1 MKALYN
7 EHVNQTREDIGMRK
21 KWAGAL
27 AVLLAGSV
35 IAAGCG
41 SDGKGKEGG
50 KSDSLTLYYSHAAD
64 WSDPIVKEF
73 QEKTGITVNLVG
85 AGTGELI
92 ARIRAEKENPL
103 GDVLWGGF
111 VDGYAVVD
119 DLLEPYKSTELDSLI
134 PEAKSPNNTWY
145 GFNLEPMVIIYN
157 PKLVKEEEA
166 PKSWED
172 LTDPKWKGKI
182 AHADP
187 VKSGSSFTAV
197 VNMILSKPD
206 RDQGMDLIKR
216 FVDNLDGKLISSSSG
231 TFKGVADGEY
241 SVGVTYEQGALKY
254 VESGADLEIVYPS
267 DGNTLLTSGLGIV
280 KGAKNMENAQK
291 FVDFLLSKDVQSHI
305 GDIYR
310 RTVRT
315 DLQEPKGMVP
325 LSQLVKVE
333 YDMEWAIANKEM
345 ITKKWKEFVVG
356 Q

>member
-1 MKALYN
+1 MKRRMA
-7 EHVNQTREDIGMRK
+7 T
-21 KWAGAL
+21 
-27 AVLLAGSV
+27 LLPLLLV
-35 IAAGCG
+35 ISMLTAACG
-41 SDGKGKEGG
+41 SSNGDSAGTEGSG
-50 KSDSLTLYYSHAAD
+50 SLTLYYSHAAD

-85 AGTGELI
+85 AGTGELV
-92 ARIRAEKENPL
+92 ARIRAEQANPL

-119 DLLEPYKSTELDSLI
+119 DLLEPYESTELASLI
-134 PEAKSPNNTWY
+134 PEAKSPNHTWY
-145 GFNLEPMVIIYN
+145 GFNLEPMVIVYN
-157 PKLVKEEEA
+157 PKLVKDEDA
-166 PKSWED
+166 PRSWED

-197 VNMILSKPD
+197 VNMILSKPT
-206 RDQGMDLIKR
+206 REEGMELIKR

-231 TFKGVADGEY
+231 TFKGVSDGEY

-254 VESGADLEIVYPS
+254 LESGADLKIVYPS
-267 DGNTLLTSGLGIV
+267 DGNTLLTSGLAIV
-280 KGAKNMENAQK
+280 KNAKNMENAQK
-291 FVDFLLSKDVQSHI
+291 FVDFLLSKETQSQI
-305 GDIYR
+305 GGIYR

-315 DLQEPKGMVP
+315 DVSEPEGMAP
-325 LSQLVKVE
+325 LDQLNKIP
-333 YDMEWAIANKEM
+333 YDMEWVIANKEM

>member
-1 MKALYN
+1 MK
-7 EHVNQTREDIGMRK
+7 K
-21 KWAGAL
+21 KYAYL
-27 AVLLAGSV
+27 LVLLLVSSIV
-35 IAAGCG
+35 VAGCG
-41 SDGKGKEGG
+41 SNKKDGDK
-50 KSDSLTLYYSHAAD
+50 KSNSLTLYYSHAAD

-92 ARIRAEKENPL
+92 ARIRAEKDNPL

-111 VDGYAVVD
+111 VDGYAVID
-119 DLLEPYKSTELDSLI
+119 DLLESYKSTEIDSLI
-134 PEAKSPNNTWY
+134 PEAKSANNTWY

-157 PKLVKEEEA
+157 PKLVKDEEA

-172 LTDPKWKGKI
+172 LTNPKWKGKI

-187 VKSGSSFTAV
+187 IKSGSSFTAV
-197 VNMILSKPD
+197 VNMILSKLN
-206 RDQGMDLIKR
+206 RDEGMDLIKR

-231 TFKGVADGEY
+231 TFKGVSDGEY

-254 VESGADLEIVYPS
+254 MESGADLNIVYPS
-267 DGNTLLTSGLGIV
+267 DGNTLLTSGIGIV

-291 FVDFLLSKDVQSHI
+291 FVDFLLSKDVQTNI
-305 GDIYR
+305 GDIFR

-315 DLQEPKGMVP
+315 DLSEPAGMVP
-325 LSQLVKVE
+325 LKSLVPIE

-345 ITKKWKEFVVG
+345 ITKKWKEFIVG

>member
-1 MKALYN
+1 MRSKYAVALILLL
-7 EHVNQTREDIGMRK
+7 V
-21 KWAGAL
+21 A
-27 AVLLAGSV
+27 AVAV
-35 IAAGCG
+35 AGCG
-41 SDGKGKEGG
+41 SGNGKGSK

-73 QEKTGITVNLVG
+73 QEKTGIKVDLVG

-92 ARIRAEKENPL
+92 ARMRAEKDNPL

-119 DLLEPYKSTELDSLI
+119 DLLESYKSTELDKLI

-145 GFNLEPMVIIYN
+145 GFNIEPMVIIYN
-157 PKLVKEEEA
+157 PKLVKVEEA
-166 PKSWED
+166 PKAWED

-197 VNMILSKPD
+197 VNMIMSKPT
-206 RDQGMDLIKR
+206 REEGFDLIKR
-216 FVDNLDGKLISSSSG
+216 FVQNLDGKLISSSSG
-231 TFKGVADGEY
+231 TFKGVSDGEY
-241 SVGVTYEQGALKY
+241 SVGITYEQGALKY
-254 VESGADLEIVYPS
+254 MESGADLKIVYPK
-267 DGNTLLTSGLGIV
+267 DGNTLLTSGIAII

-291 FVDFLLSKDVQSHI
+291 FVDFLLSKETQTHI

-315 DLQEPKGMVP
+315 DLEEPKGMVP
-325 LSQLVKVE
+325 LNTLVPLE
-333 YDMEWAIANKEM
+333 YDMDWAIANKEN
-345 ITKKWKEFVVG
+345 ITNKWKEFVVG

>member
-1 MKALYN
+1 MLL
-7 EHVNQTREDIGMRK
+7 T
-21 KWAGAL
+21 
-27 AVLLAGSV
+27 AVLVVTA
-35 IAAGCG
+35 CG
-41 SDGKGKEGG
+41 SGKGGG
-50 KSDSLTLYYSHAAD
+50 KKSDSLTLYYSHAAD

-73 QEKTGITVNLVG
+73 TEKTGIKVDLVG

-92 ARIRAEKENPL
+92 ARMRAEKDNPL

-119 DLLEPYKSTELDSLI
+119 DLLESYKSTEWDYLI

-145 GFNLEPMVIIYN
+145 GFNIEPMVIIYN

-197 VNMILSKPD
+197 VNMILTKPD
-206 RDQGMDLIKR
+206 REAGFDLIKR
-216 FVDNLDGKLISSSSG
+216 FVENLDGKLISSSSG
-231 TFKGVADGEY
+231 TFKGVSDGEY
-241 SVGVTYEQGALKY
+241 SVGITYEQGALKY
-254 VESGADLEIVYPS
+254 MESGADLEIVYPS
-267 DGNTLLTSGLGIV
+267 DGNTLLTSGLAII
-280 KGAKNMENAQK
+280 KDAKNMENAQK
-291 FVDFLLSKDVQSHI
+291 FVDFMLSKETQTHI
-305 GDIYR
+305 GEIYR

-315 DLQEPKGMVP
+315 DLPEPQGMMP
-325 LSQLVKVE
+325 LDNLVKVE
-333 YDMEWAIANKEM
+333 YDMDWVIPNKEN
-345 ITKKWKEFVVG
+345 ITNKWKEFIVG

>member
-1 MKALYN
+1 MKRKMTIIALLLIISMLTAACGGSGN
-7 EHVNQTREDIGMRK
+7 D
-21 KWAGAL
+21 AGGAE
-27 AVLLAGSV
+27 GS
-35 IAAGCG
+35 G
-41 SDGKGKEGG
+41 
-50 KSDSLTLYYSHAAD
+50 SLTLYYSHAAD
-64 WSDPIVKEF
+64 WSDPLVKEF

-92 ARIRAEKENPL
+92 ARIRAEQANPL

-119 DLLEPYKSTELDSLI
+119 DLLEPYESTELNHLI
-134 PEAKSPNNTWY
+134 AEAKSPNHTWY
-145 GFNLEPMVIIYN
+145 GFNLEPMVIVYN
-157 PKLVKEEEA
+157 PKLVKEEDA
-166 PKSWED
+166 PRTWED

-197 VNMILSKPD
+197 VNMILSKPS
-206 RDQGMDLIKR
+206 REEGMELIKR

-231 TFKGVADGEY
+231 TFKGVSDGEY

-254 VESGADLEIVYPS
+254 LESGADLKIVYPQ
-267 DGNTLLTSGLGIV
+267 DGNTLLTSGLAII
-280 KGAKNMENAQK
+280 KNAKNKENAQK
-291 FVDFLLSKDVQSHI
+291 FVDFLLSKETQSQI
-305 GDIYR
+305 GGIYR

-315 DLQEPKGMVP
+315 DVSEPEGMVP
-325 LSQLVKVE
+325 LDQLNKIP

>member
-1 MKALYN
+1 MKRSALTLITLILI
-7 EHVNQTREDIGMRK
+7 V
-21 KWAGAL
+21 
-27 AVLLAGSV
+27 SV
-35 IAAGCG
+35 VVVGCG
-41 SDGKGKEGG
+41 GNNAEGSNS
-50 KSDSLTLYYSHAAD
+50 KSLTLYYSHAAD
-64 WSDPIVKEF
+64 WSDPIIKEF

-92 ARIRAEKENPL
+92 ARINAESANPL

-119 DLLEPYKSTELDSLI
+119 DYFESYTSSEIDNLI
-134 PEAKSPNNTWY
+134 DEAISPNRTWY
-145 GFNLEPMVIIYN
+145 GFNIEPMVIIYN
-157 PKLVKEEEA
+157 PKLVKPEEA

-197 VNMILSKPD
+197 VNMIMSKGKGD
-206 RDQGMDLIKR
+206 EGFEFIKK
-216 FVDNLDGKLISSSSG
+216 FVNNLDGKLIGSSSG

-241 SVGVTYEQGALKY
+241 SVGITYEQGALKY
-254 VESGADLEIVYPS
+254 MEADADLEIVYPS
-267 DGNTLLTSGLGIV
+267 DGNTFLTTGVAII
-280 KGAKNMENAQK
+280 KGAKNKENAQK
-291 FVDFLLSKDVQSHI
+291 FVDFLLSKEVQAQL

-315 DLQEPKGMVP
+315 DLPEVNGMVP
-325 LSQLVKVE
+325 LSNLVKIE
-333 YDMEWAIANKEM
+333 YDMDWAIENKDLIM
-345 ITKKWKEFVVG
+345 DKWKSFVVG

>member
-1 MKALYN
+1 MRSKYAVALILLL
-7 EHVNQTREDIGMRK
+7 V
-21 KWAGAL
+21 A
-27 AVLLAGSV
+27 AVAV
-35 IAAGCG
+35 AGCG
-41 SDGKGKEGG
+41 SGNGKGSK

-73 QEKTGITVNLVG
+73 QEKTGIKVDLVG

-92 ARIRAEKENPL
+92 ARMRAEKDNPL

-119 DLLEPYKSTELDSLI
+119 DLLESYKSTELDKLI

-145 GFNLEPMVIIYN
+145 GFNIEPMVIIYN
-157 PKLVKEEEA
+157 PKLVKDEEA
-166 PKSWED
+166 PKAWED

-197 VNMILSKPD
+197 VNMIMSKPT
-206 RDQGMDLIKR
+206 REEGFDLIKR
-216 FVDNLDGKLISSSSG
+216 FVQNLDGKLISSSSG
-231 TFKGVADGEY
+231 TFKGVSDGEY
-241 SVGVTYEQGALKY
+241 SVGITYEQGALKY
-254 VESGADLEIVYPS
+254 MESGADLKIVYPK
-267 DGNTLLTSGLGIV
+267 DGNTLLTSGIAII

-291 FVDFLLSKDVQSHI
+291 FVDFLLSKETQTHI

-315 DLQEPKGMVP
+315 DLEEPKGMVP
-325 LSQLVKVE
+325 LNTLVPLE
-333 YDMEWAIANKEM
+333 YDMDWAIANKEN
-345 ITKKWKEFVVG
+345 ITNKWKEFVVG